1 MSLNYLVPFALYV
14 AVASPA
20 TYKLTRGVA
29 GSWIASAEGLATV
42 PGLLLHALVFVLVA
56 GYLMRLL
63 NPRAS
68 GYGHM
73 MGNSSYYGDMM
84 GRSEGYVN
92 SRKASALPDLMGSTF
107 PAKI

>member
-1 MSLNYLVPFALYV
+1 MSLNYLVPFVLY
-14 AVASPA
+14 AVIASPA
-20 TYKLTRGVA
+20 TYKLTRRVA

-42 PGLLLHALVFVLVA
+42 PGLLLHALVFVLVV

-68 GYGHM
+68 GFGDVVTGSTGWGKGHETH
-73 MGNSSYYGDMM
+73 
-84 GRSEGYVN
+84 RSGLGE
-92 SRKASALPDLMGSTF
+92 ALPDLVGAVF

>member
-1 MSLNYLVPFALYV
+1 MSLNYLVPFVLY
-14 AVASPA
+14 AVIASPA

-42 PGLLLHALVFVLVA
+42 PGLLLHALVFVLVV

-68 GYGHM
+68 GFGHET
-73 MGNSSYYGDMM
+73 
-84 GRSEGYVN
+84 R
-92 SRKASALPDLMGSTF
+92 RKGLGAALPDLVGTTF
-107 PAKI
+107 PSKI

>member
-1 MSLNYLVPFALYV
+1 MSLNYLVPFVLYAV
-14 AVASPA
+14 VASPA
-20 TYKLTRGVA
+20 TYKLTRRVA

-73 MGNSSYYGDMM
+73 MG
-84 GRSEGYVN
+84 RSEGYVN
-92 SRKASALPDLMGSTF
+92 SRKARALPDLVGSTF

>member
-1 MSLNYLVPFALYV
+1 MTLNYLVPFILY
-14 AVASPA
+14 AVIASPA

-56 GYLMRLL
+56 GCLMRLL

-73 MGNSSYYGDMM
+73 MGKSGYGHMM
-84 GRSEGYVN
+84 
-92 SRKASALPDLMGSTF
+92 M
-107 PAKI
+107 

>member
-1 MSLNYLVPFALYV
+1 MSLNYLVPFVLYA

-20 TYKLTRGVA
+20 TYKLTRRVA
-29 GSWIASAEGLATV
+29 GSWIASADGLATV

-68 GYGHM
+68 GYG
-73 MGNSSYYGDMM
+73 DMLS
-84 GRSEGYVN
+84 GAVGWGKGHETHRAGLGQ
-92 SRKASALPDLMGSTF
+92 ALPDIMGSPF